1 MPIRFSPMTLDP
13 SAAVEADIFVAEDG
27 RPWRAPTWPS
37 ADGVAVIL
45 CPSSGEL
52 DDEGHYNPQAAA
64 EAIVAEIAQAEN

>member
-45 CPSSGEL
+45 CSRFGVT
-52 DDEGHYNPQAAA
+52 
-64 EAIVAEIAQAEN
+64 IVGPLNSILSPDA